1 VKSDIQ
7 RMKARIRKAQRRI
20 ERGDRVEEETRR
32 IERLSGILAVKG
44 IQYPN
49 PEGANEGWTTN

>member
-1 VKSDIQ
+1 MKSDIQ

-20 ERGDRVEEETRR
+20 ERGERVEKETRR
-32 IERLSGILAVKG
+32 IERLIGILEVKG
-44 IQYPN
+44 IYPN